1 MKSKS
6 VSPEKTKSAR
16 MRQIYVESQRPSKVR
31 RTSMDGGGPALCG
44 QSESEW
50 NKESTCT
57 WGCASA
63 EYKRP
68 TRVRRVRL

>member
-6 VSPEKTKSAR
+6 LSPEKIKSTK
-16 MRQIYVESQRPSKVR
+16 MRQICVESQRPSKVR
-31 RTSMDGGGPALCG
+31 RASMDGGGPALCG

-50 NKESTCT
+50 NKESVCT

-63 EYKRP
+63 EYQSP
-68 TRVRRVRL
+68 SRVRGVRL